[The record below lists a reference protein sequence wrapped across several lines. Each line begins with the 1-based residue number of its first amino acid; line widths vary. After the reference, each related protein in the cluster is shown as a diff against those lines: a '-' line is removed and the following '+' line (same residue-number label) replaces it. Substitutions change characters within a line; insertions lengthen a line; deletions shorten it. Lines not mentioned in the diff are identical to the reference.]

1 MGASGFFYWGKLMAL
16 YPLTNKCN
24 LYARQVISGKVPA
37 CIHIVNACQRHLTDL
52 KNQLK
57 PSCPYKF
64 DKAKSESILNFA
76 ELMPHT
82 KGKWKGSLIV
92 LEPWQCFLLG
102 VPFGWVRKK
111 DGFRRFREIY
121 AEIPRKNSKSTCG
134 AIIGNYMFS
143 ADGELSS
150 EVFSAATTEQQA
162 YEVFRPAW
170 NMTAALP
177 KYQQAFD
184 ISLGGTV
191 KNPGN
196 IYSMSTGSR
205 FETVVGKPGDGAS
218 PHCYVLDE
226 YHESKTD
233 ESFDTGKTGMGAR
246 QQPMMVVI
254 TTAGTN
260 TSNPCFEKRKQVEK
274 ILSGLI
280 VNDDI
285 FGMIYTIDKDD
296 PWTDL
301 NSWKKANPNYGISV
315 FEDYLKSE
323 LKTAIQN
330 PRKQNIMKCKHLNM
344 WSSSGSAWINSINW
358 ENCRDTEMNLN
369 DFNESP
375 CYVGLDL
382 ASKKDIASKMR
393 LFVKTPDG
401 ETKTH
406 YYLFSTHY
414 TPSENIEGEDKAH
427 YAGWAHMGHIKTH
440 AGARID
446 IEEIQEEIKLDAKR
460 FDITGEENAGGDVA
474 SDPWNA
480 QQLGTNL
487 LNEGISYVEIPQTA
501 ASLSEPMKELE
512 VLIMEGRL
520 HHDGNEVTTW
530 MFQNVFCEPDMKDNI
545 FPRKESKNSNNKIDG
560 AVATINAMAR
570 AMYDTGESVSVYEDR
585 GILTF

>member
-1 MGASGFFYWGKLMAL
+1 MASH
-16 YPLTNKCN
+16 PLTNKGAKYCRDIVSSKIDAC
-24 LYARQVISGKVPA
+24 LQVKQ
-37 CIHIVNACQRHLTDL
+37 ACQRQIDDL
-52 KNQLK
+52 KKQK
-57 PSCPYKF
+57 DDGFPYRF
-64 DKAKSESILNFA
+64 DKMKA
-76 ELMPHT
+76 EKVCKFIEMLPHQ
-82 KGKWKGSLIV
+82 KGKWSGTRIV
-92 LEPWQCFLLG
+92 LQPWQLMIISTI
-102 VPFGWVRKK
+102 FGWVKK
-111 DGFRRFREIY
+111 DNGKRRFSEAVICV
-121 AEIPRKNSKSTCG
+121 PRKSGKSIIAA
-134 AIIGNYMFS
+134 AIGLYLGF
-143 ADGELSS
+143 ADGEAAA
-150 EVFSAATTEQQA
+150 EVYCAATTE
-162 YEVFRPAW
+162 
-170 NMTAALP
+170 
-177 KYQQAFD
+177 KQAFEVHRPMWLMTKMTPAFKTCFN
-184 ISLGGTV
+184 IELSGNQV
-191 KNPGN
+191 NPGA
-196 IYSMSTGSR
+196 IFSMESGSR
-205 FETVVGKPGDGAS
+205 CNVVVGNPPDGAN
-218 PHCYVLDE
+218 VTNWIQDE
-226 YHESKTD
+226 FHESKD
-233 ESFDTGKTGMGAR
+233 SRSYDTGITGMGSR
-246 QQPMMVVI
+246 EQPLMLV
-254 TTAGTN
+254 TSTAGVN
-260 TSNPCFEKRKQVEK
+260 TSYPFFELVSRVRK
-274 ILSGLI
+274 ILSGDI
-280 VNDDI
+280 ENDNV
-285 FGMIYTIDKDD
+285 FGIEYTIDADD
-296 PWTDL
+296 DWTL
-301 NSWKKANPNYGISV
+301 FENWIKANPSYGVSV
-315 FEDYLKSE
+315 SEDFLKKQ
-323 LKTAIQN
+323 LKTAMQS
-330 PRKQNIMKCKHLNM
+330 PRQQNILKTKHLNV
-344 WSSSGSAWINSINW
+344 WAASGSAWINSIDW

-570 AMYDTGESVSVYEDR
+570 AMYDTGESASAYEDR